1 MELLTIVYV
10 AMALII
16 GAGATYLLLRNKK
29 PEKVDDLN
37 EKKQEEEKD
46 LLIKECEQK
55 VWESEAR
62 AAELKKRYE
71 TLLAESEKQIVEL
84 DAQKKQLFEG
94 KVDDSIINEQFVE
107 VDKLKKKIKE
117 LQDDLDDA
125 EDDNET
131 LEKKLK
137 KLSDENRDL
146 EEKIS
151 MSKQE
156 INQLREKMERIQ
168 EELNEKTD
176 ELNLK
181 IDSLAFIQEVL
192 TANKSSND
200 ADRDL
205 YRKVDLIV
213 DYIKGELK
221 DCVKETPLG
230 SNEAMFNDDLYRWA
244 NLQKKSWIQG
254 KITVAFV
261 GEFSA
266 GKTSI
271 VNRILSQ
278 DNPNIPQLPVSTK
291 ATTAIPTYISGGVS
305 TRYEF
310 VAPDHTLKNISENT
324 FRKVRKE
331 VLDQVKGVSSLISY
345 FVMSYKNKN
354 LNNLSI
360 LDTPGFSSNDS
371 EDAER
376 TIDVINECDALFWV
390 FDVNNGTI
398 NKSSISLIKKHLKKP
413 LYVVINKTDTKAN
426 PEINSVEKLISKTL
440 QNEGVEVQSFIRFSA
455 KSDISVIINPIKT
468 IAKDSNKNTYIDSLM
483 SSLNELE
490 RVSEKE
496 KNDLYNQYKK
506 KFEKGEK
513 IEQKYKDAIIALKN
527 SCDEASDMPQWTT
540 HFFSKDRYEMS
551 KSEYEEMD
559 NLLDNIANKQVSQM
573 KKMFENYGEVTQ
585 EIQKAFSDY
594 LNKYHSN
601 ERISNSIKHIKHSIN
616 SLKK

>member
-1 MELLTIVYV
+1 MELL
-10 AMALII
+10 
-16 GAGATYLLLRNKK
+16 
-29 PEKVDDLN
+29 
-37 EKKQEEEKD
+37 
-46 LLIKECEQK
+46 
-55 VWESEAR
+55 
-62 AAELKKRYE
+62 
-71 TLLAESEKQIVEL
+71 ESEKQIVEL
-84 DAQKKQLFEG
+84 DTQKKQLLEG
-94 KVDDSIINEQFVE
+94 KVDNSINELFVE

-137 KLSDENRDL
+137 KLSEENHDL
-146 EEKIS
+146 EEKFS

-156 INQLREKMERIQ
+156 ITQLRENREHIQ
-168 EELNEKTD
+168 GELSEKAD

-205 YRKVDLIV
+205 YRKVDSIV

-221 DCVKETPLG
+221 DCVKVTPLS

-254 KITVAFV
+254 KVTVAFV

-310 VAPDHTLKNISENT
+310 VAPDHTLKNISEDT

-345 FVMSYKNKN
+345 FVMSYKNEN

-376 TIDVINECDALFWV
+376 TIGVINECDALFWV

-413 LYVVINKTDTKAN
+413 LFVVINKTDTKAN
-426 PEINSVEKLISKTL
+426 SEINLVENLIRKTL
-440 QNEGVEVQSFIRFSA
+440 QNEGVAVQDFIRFSA
-455 KSDISVIINPIKT
+455 KSDLSVIINPIKT
-468 IAKDSNKNTYIDSLM
+468 IAKDSNKNTYIYSLM

-490 RVSEKE
+490 RASEKE
-496 KNDLYNQYKK
+496 KNDLNNQYLKK
-506 KFEKGEK
+506 YEEGEIVK
-513 IEQKYKDAIIALKN
+513 QKYNNALIALKN
-527 SCDEASDMPQWTT
+527 RCDKASEIPQWTT
-540 HFFSKDRYEMS
+540 HFFGDDRYEMS
-551 KSEYEEMD
+551 KSEYKKM
-559 NLLDNIANKQVSQM
+559 NNHLNYIANKQVSLM
-573 KKMFENYGEVTQ
+573 KELFENYGEVTQ
-585 EIQKAFSDY
+585 EIQKAWADY

-601 ERISNSIKHIKHSIN
+601 ERISNSIEHIKYLIN